1 MQQEEETLE
10 VPPSQLAQP
19 VAVSQAETAPPSQL
33 AQPVE
38 VFQDETVPPAQE
50 QSPQKTLQDG
60 SPESPNSPKLD
71 EMHIKCSRCGLD
83 SSVKS
88 VVVRGPK
95 DCWCLAC
102 NALYTML
109 RRHQK
114 GSFCYFRVR
123 DVLKTTLMTQKRSE
137 KTVSV
142 GGVYKPRSWYE
153 KQGYVLDDKFEDR
166 KPCEWN
172 AGLNQWTYLLAETAI
187 SEAEISRQVEESLLE
202 AERAARKRKAPAEEE
217 KENAEQPASSKGKE
231 ELVDLLS
238 ESDGEA
244 PIKSEGDDGKTLT
257 AKQLEAKLKREARK
271 AMQQETKAAKQA
283 EAERKKNA
291 RAANKKT
298 LAAAWKPASDLLEQ
312 TKDKNLDQA
321 LLADLTEQLDK
332 ITGWKKQ
339 TAAVLNTYTK
349 NPAADLAEL
358 PFTAEK
364 EVRNAIQALATCV
377 KEVKKALKQAK

>member
-1 MQQEEETLE
+1 
-10 VPPSQLAQP
+10 
-19 VAVSQAETAPPSQL
+19 
-33 AQPVE
+33 
-38 VFQDETVPPAQE
+38 
-50 QSPQKTLQDG
+50 
-60 SPESPNSPKLD
+60 
-71 EMHIKCSRCGLD
+71 
-83 SSVKS
+83 
-88 VVVRGPK
+88 
-95 DCWCLAC
+95 
-102 NALYTML
+102 
-109 RRHQK
+109 
-114 GSFCYFRVR
+114 
-123 DVLKTTLMTQKRSE
+123 MTQKLSE

-166 KPCEWN
+166 NPCEWN

-202 AERAARKRKAPAEEE
+202 AERAVRKRKAPAEEEKE

-244 PIKSEGDDGKTLT
+244 PIKSGGRSPLSKKYVVYFMCVLSFFLSVVFVFGHGAFSTLSGEGDDGKTLT

-271 AMQQETKAAKQA
+271 AMQEETKAAKQA

-298 LAAAWKPASDLLEQ
+298 LALSTRLAAPLAAAWKPASDLLEQ

-321 LLADLTEQLDK
+321 RHLLTEFYLGPSWY
-332 ITGWKKQ
+332 ISE
-339 TAAVLNTYTK
+339 YT
-349 NPAADLAEL
+349 L
-358 PFTAEK
+358 PMR
-364 EVRNAIQALATCV
+364 RNLVGALQW
-377 KEVKKALKQAK
+377 LSS